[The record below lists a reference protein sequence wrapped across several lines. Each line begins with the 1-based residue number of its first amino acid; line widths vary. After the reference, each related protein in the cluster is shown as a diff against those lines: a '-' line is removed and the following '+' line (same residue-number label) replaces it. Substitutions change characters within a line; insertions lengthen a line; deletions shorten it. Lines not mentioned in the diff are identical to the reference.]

1 MVNKLCTKCKTG
13 ADSLKL
19 DPKNAMCPHIQFHN
33 GKTCELYVPLKRSE
47 VNDDERV

>member
-19 DPKNAMCPHIQFHN
+19 GPQSVMCPHIKFCSGKSCQF
-33 GKTCELYVPLKRSE
+33 YVSLGESE
-47 VNDDERV
+47 VNENERV